1 MGLKQTD
8 LINEAERYLTS
19 LAAHVAAQVAIRHQ
33 DVLVGMEQFFCEL
46 LNMVFGWSLKNDNL
60 TVGPQQDSFDL
71 SDRVA
76 RIAVQVTNT
85 TSADKIRGTLQS
97 FIRIH
102 DSKFDQLLFVY
113 PVMRAPASSAKFDRD
128 RGLFDF
134 DSKRDRYDFQHILL
148 SARSLPLDQLEQVV
162 RFLRK
167 SASTI
172 LGKTTESTSGRDSG
186 LFVTPRSVRGSV
198 CKTLFGRDEVVA
210 ELVAADGDRL
220 VVGQPGVGKTSVL
233 STLVNKT
240 RGYFLR
246 SFNEESALTSQ
257 LRAENPGVIAVEDA
271 HLYLDRIQALQAI
284 RHEHSLKFRI
294 VADCWPTHRDAL
306 VVLME
311 LPVASVIELRPI
323 SNPLIIAM
331 AKEVGIGGP
340 DLFFHHLVR
349 QSMGYPGRAAMLLRC
364 CREGNQEDIREFFS
378 GDSIA
383 RWTRRL
389 VEQSTGPEAMDV
401 LSCLALGRDTGIE
414 LSRIANYLDL
424 PLSKVQRI
432 VGEFALGGLVEEN
445 ELGFLIVFPEAIR
458 PALTRDFFFG
468 DVRRDL
474 QPFASDWRLAGVIA
488 MAAVDAYCVGARIP
502 VSELFRMTRV
512 ADSAKVW
519 DRLAAAE
526 DTIADQVLNEKPE
539 LFDALVHVFIRRSP
553 ERTICRLIETKPEV
567 RGRFNRQPDRYVQT
581 VEDWVKRGY
590 PNKTAIPRRR
600 IVLDA
605 IANQLSEEVP
615 AEQAFRFLGCVFAP
629 EYKSVDQSPENFDT
643 FILRSGLLAP
653 EDLQQ
658 MRELWKEAHELLKRY
673 TPIDWSLAVD
683 AMRHWLWPAVSGTV
697 NDEQREQLRLAA
709 SETLDPLCELFANS
723 PAAVSEL
730 HRLAEYHRIEL
741 SRTVPAEYATLFPK
755 ESVRDRTIE
764 AHKKFE
770 KQCYQR
776 AVKLG
781 NRWAST
787 SASDV
792 LSQLTSF
799 NEDANRTG
807 HAYPNYSDVVCRTI
821 SQKLE
826 RQSTWISE
834 AIRLEVPCLLLQP
847 FLQTACTRQESGYEE
862 ILDGCL
868 KDAKY
873 RPAAISLLLYI
884 DPMPGDLVK
893 AAISASSPY
902 AEMIYAA
909 ALRDEI
915 APQHYSPL
923 LSHTDSKLR
932 AKVAEGLWGQ
942 NKTVPTDPLVR
953 EKWRNAIAQDC
964 RREHCVAEIFSADK
978 EVCEQWIRYWSKG
991 VSPIERVD
999 FDEETVSAACA
1010 ELSTEARKAH
1020 LADLHCDSPIRNEL
1034 IRNLV
1039 SDDPDAFRQLLNQE
1053 SLASYRL
1060 SPLRR
1065 LPDEAWVRLVKVA
1078 ISEGISEEKI
1088 AKSSGIGWNMD
1099 FNTVEDKY
1107 RAEILAC
1114 EKVIEKEKG
1123 AISRIARRL
1132 RAIRMESLD
1141 QLEK

>member
-1 MGLKQTD
+1 MQTE
-8 LINEAERYLTS
+8 LINEAEGYLTS
-19 LAAHVAAQVAIRHQ
+19 LAAHVEAQVAIKHQ
-33 DVLVGMEQFFCEL
+33 DVLVGMEPFFCEL

-71 SDRVA
+71 SDRLA

-85 TSADKIRGTLQS
+85 TTADKIRGTLQS
-97 FIRIH
+97 FIGTH
-102 DSKFDQLLFVY
+102 DSKFDRVLFVY
-113 PVMRAPASSAKFDRD
+113 PVTRAPASRAKFDRD

-134 DSKRDRYDFQHILL
+134 DSKRDRCDFQLILL
-148 SARSLPLDQLEQVV
+148 RARSLPLDQLEQVV

-172 LGKTTESTSGRDSG
+172 LGKTNESTPGRDSG

-198 CKTLFGRDEVVA
+198 CKTLFGRDEDVA

-246 SFNEESALTSQ
+246 SFNESALTSQ

-271 HLYLDRIQALQAI
+271 HLYLDRIKALQAI
-284 RHEHSLKFRI
+284 RHEHSLNFRI
-294 VADCWPTHRDAL
+294 VADCWPTHRDEL

-340 DLFFHHLVR
+340 DRFFHHLVR

-364 CREGNQEDIREFFS
+364 CREGNQEDMQEFFS

-389 VEQSTGPEAMDV
+389 VEQSSGPEAMDV

-432 VGEFALGGLVEEN
+432 VSEFALGGLVEEN
-445 ELGFLIVFPEAIR
+445 GLGFLIVFPEAIR
-458 PALTRDFFFG
+458 PALIRDFFFG
-468 DVRRDL
+468 NVRRDP

-488 MAAVDAYCVGARIP
+488 MAAVDAYCVGATIP

-512 ADSAKVW
+512 ADSAEAW
-519 DRLAAAE
+519 YRLADAE
-526 DTIADQVLNEKPE
+526 DTIADQVLDEKPE
-539 LFDALVHVFIRRSP
+539 LFDGLVHVFIRHSP
-553 ERTICRLIETKPEV
+553 ERTICRLIETKSEV
-567 RGRFNRQPDRYVQT
+567 RDRFNRQPDRNVQT
-581 VEDWVKRGY
+581 VDDWVKRGY
-590 PNKTAIPRRR
+590 PTKAAIPRRR

-605 IANQLSEEVP
+605 IANQLSEGVP
-615 AEQAFRFLGCVFAP
+615 AEQAFRFLGCVFSP
-629 EYKSVDQSPENFDT
+629 EYKSVDQSPEDFDA
-643 FILRSGLLAP
+643 FIWRSGLLSP

-658 MRELWKEAHELLKRY
+658 MRELWNEAHDLLKRY
-673 TPIDWSLAVD
+673 TPVDWSLAVD
-683 AMRHWLWPAVSGTV
+683 ALRHWLWPAVSCTV

-730 HRLAEYHRIEL
+730 RRLAEYHCIKL
-741 SRTVPAEYATLFPK
+741 SRPVPAEYATLFPK
-755 ESVRDRTIE
+755 ESVRGWTIE
-764 AHKKFE
+764 RHNKFE
-770 KQCYQR
+770 EKCYHR

-847 FLQTACTRQESGYEE
+847 FLQTACTRQESGYKE

-873 RPAAISLLLYI
+873 RPAAIGLLLCV

-893 AAISASSPY
+893 EAISASSPY
-902 AEMIYAA
+902 AEMIYGAV
-909 ALRDEI
+909 LRNEI

-923 LSHTDSKLR
+923 LSHNDSKLR

-942 NKTVPTDPLVR
+942 NKTVPTDHEVR
-953 EKWRNAIAQDC
+953 KKWRKAIVQDC

-978 EVCEQWIRYWSKG
+978 EVCEQWIRYWSQG
-991 VSPIERVD
+991 VSPIERVA
-999 FDEETVSAACA
+999 FEEETVAAACV
-1010 ELSTEARKAH
+1010 ELSTGARKA
-1020 LADLHCDSPIRNEL
+1020 LMADLHCDSPIRNEL
-1034 IRNLV
+1034 IRTLI
-1039 SDDPDAFRQLLNQE
+1039 SDDPDAFRQLLKQE
-1053 SLASYRL
+1053 SLANYRL

-1088 AKSSGIGWNMD
+1088 AKSSGIGWNTD

-1107 RAEILAC
+1107 RAEILAWD
-1114 EKVIEKEKG
+1114 KVIEKEKG